1 MRRLFPLSRWAYK
14 HFSRNLS
21 GRAWHTTVFFSFF
34 AKTTTRKHVRA
45 SVTEKFRQNV
55 KASVPTCSSHN
66 GINNNFWP
74 YNMVTLSW
82 QCCRVPG
89 SGWVRWVYTGRCC
102 LYAHASTCA
111 HCADVRW
118 PSQVWD
124 AALVRAHTQSPF
136 KSRGKLSIIITN
148 SIRAAFARAHTHTH
162 VDSWLAAA
170 GESQEF
176 TAFPFTVEGPDLR
189 EYRLLDEVVLSGHL
203 LHVDGALER
212 LLGLDTRPIDSKNTW
227 FS

>member
-45 SVTEKFRQNV
+45 SVTEKFRKNV

-66 GINNNFWP
+66 EINNNFWP

-111 HCADVRW
+111 HCAEGNMRSYHNHNW
-118 PSQVWD
+118 FPAPSTCLTPPTD
-124 AALVRAHTQSPF
+124 SSASTTGMR
-136 KSRGKLSIIITN
+136 SRQH
-148 SIRAAFARAHTHTH
+148 A
-162 VDSWLAAA
+162 
-170 GESQEF
+170 Q
-176 TAFPFTVEGPDLR
+176 
-189 EYRLLDEVVLSGHL
+189 
-203 LHVDGALER
+203 
-212 LLGLDTRPIDSKNTW
+212 
-227 FS
+227 